1 MKSNLS
7 LLVLSTAC
15 LLAIGCSSG
24 RGLPPAAEQALRNA
38 TDFELLSLDPDRT
51 TAESSGFHGWKVLGK
66 TTITDAGV
74 RNNLIAAFKE
84 GVPRRDIEPVDC
96 FNPRHGITLVSDG
109 TTHEFVICFECY
121 RVEWYSTRST
131 TAGFQIT
138 SSPQATF
145 DKILKSS
152 NVPLPQQNSH

>member
-51 TAESSGFHGWKVLGK
+51 TAETSGFHGWEVLGK

-74 RNNLIAAFKE
+74 RNNLIAAFKD

-96 FNPRHGITLVSDG
+96 FNPRHGIKLVSDG

-121 RVEWYSTRST
+121 QVEWHSPRSTRG
-131 TAGFQIT
+131 GFQIT
-138 SSPQATF
+138 SSPQETF
-145 DKILKSS
+145 DRILKDSKA
-152 NVPLPQQNSH
+152 PLPEQTSH